1 MSERTE
7 NLELLLTIF
16 TAIYLGIFVLCYCI
30 FLYKS
35 KSNFFLRLNINSL
48 IFIFYF
54 IFRVVADVLFYNA
67 FKKDPSV
74 IENDTLLEK
83 IANLSSTIFSRAKW
97 IVIYYCIAWAEEF
110 RIEIVAWNSHETL
123 EKNEINVNLEK
134 GNWRKKKCFFK
145 GVYLVAA
152 IMVVASTALYFT
164 AYKGTWTYIL
174 ELAAKVIILLLDFY
188 STDIVR
194 KQLKSFAKE
203 PNDKGDKKM
212 RCCCCVTFYWLI
224 VILAVLHLIDSI
236 LSLVSPITDIVY
248 ISKSEQ
254 IFGLLEL

>member
-48 IFIFYF
+48 IFIIHF
-54 IFRVVADVLFYNA
+54 IFRVVADVLFYKA

-83 IANLSSTIFSRAKW
+83 IANLTSTIFSRAKW
-97 IVIYYCIAWAEEF
+97 IVIYYCIAWAEEY
-110 RIEIVAWNSHETL
+110 RIEIVAWNSHETQ

-134 GNWRKKKCFFK
+134 DGWRKKKRIFK

-174 ELAAKVIILLLDFY
+174 ELAAKVIILGLDFY
-188 STDIVR
+188 CTDIVR

-224 VILAVLHLIDSI
+224 VILTFLHIIDSI

-254 IFGLLEL
+254 IFGLFEL